1 MNFNLDKI
9 QHYIYLFKNN
19 DDVSNS
25 NNHST
30 TSNIL
35 CETTLKKIYD
45 LDKIIVDVNT
55 PYTNNVTTSHHE
67 HHLKHNDHPKK
78 HYPVSNEPKYKK
90 INHGHGYGHANNM
103 KTMTSS
109 QAMDEWISVRNFK
122 PTKME
127 EKQGVEKEMNEIR
140 VSLNKI
146 TNKNYETHRDI
157 ILEHIRA
164 FLHSNDQATAPDH
177 DEPTDLENIEKITQF
192 IFDVASTN
200 KFYCDVYADLYK
212 DLANQYVIFL
222 HILNKFVD
230 SYEHTIHSIQ
240 YIDSNENYDGYCD
253 YTKMNDKRRAT
264 AMFLIALMKRSLLES
279 AKLVHLVHHFQTV
292 CIEYISQENRVN
304 EVDEITELIFILVT
318 AGKPILAELPEW
330 NANIMPNITV
340 VSNYKLK
347 EYPSLSSRTIFKYK
361 DLVKACS

>member
-1 MNFNLDKI
+1 
-9 QHYIYLFKNN
+9 
-19 DDVSNS
+19 
-25 NNHST
+25 
-30 TSNIL
+30 
-35 CETTLKKIYD
+35 
-45 LDKIIVDVNT
+45 
-55 PYTNNVTTSHHE
+55 
-67 HHLKHNDHPKK
+67 
-78 HYPVSNEPKYKK
+78 
-90 INHGHGYGHANNM
+90 
-103 KTMTSS
+103 MTSS

-164 FLHSNDQATAPDH
+164 FLHSNDQATAHDH

-212 DLANQYVIFL
+212 DLADQYVIFL

-230 SYEHTIHSIQ
+230 SYEHTIQSIQ